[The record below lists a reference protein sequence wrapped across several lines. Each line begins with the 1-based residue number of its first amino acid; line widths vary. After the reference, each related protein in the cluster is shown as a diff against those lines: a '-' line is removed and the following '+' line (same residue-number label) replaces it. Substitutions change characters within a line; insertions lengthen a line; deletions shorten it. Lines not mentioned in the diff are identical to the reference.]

1 MSFFVGLYI
10 LYRKKENMKLNF
22 RLRSIII
29 LSLSF
34 ILLGSTNAYAKPMPS
49 KPAPK
54 PPVYSYTP
62 PAPAKPPAPAPKPP
76 FYSYTPPAPVYK
88 APVTLP
94 PVFVYTPPA
103 PKPEPVV
110 YKPAPEPKK
119 DPTPTVQPKP
129 TSNPPLPV
137 YTSPSPAPWQVQTA
151 SGAKLVADAQTT
163 IANTSGNLA
172 AAKDQAAATG
182 ATVDTTKIGS
192 ATFATGTVKSNTDV
206 KDLAKDSAAAIAAA
220 LASGA
225 SLDNIVL
232 NINGSASNTGGGTAK
247 GDALNDLTAAARAQA
262 QMDATIAAA
271 RSKNPPIYLTADNF
285 NVTASTKNSSSLSAQ
300 NASVTLS
307 VFTPPPVVVP
317 IIPIY
322 QAPTQ
327 IITSSGGPTCA
338 QNPSM
343 AQCLKIVEPTCAT
356 DASLCTPPVKP
367 TCATD
372 ASLCTQPVTPVI
384 VIPQLPQPV
393 IPVAPVI
400 IPPVIPVA
408 PVVPVGPVVIFI
420 PPVVPTPVVV
430 TAPAVPAPLPPKVR
444 PS

>member
-1 MSFFVGLYI
+1 MLFLYCLFHDYELFFRIIYNIQKAG
-10 LYRKKENMKLNF
+10 KMKLNF

-34 ILLGSTNAYAKPMPS
+34 ILLGSTNAYAKPMPP

-54 PPVYSYTP
+54 PPVYTYTP
-62 PAPAKPPAPAPKPP
+62 PAPVYKAPAPAPKPP
-76 FYSYTPPAPVYK
+76 VYSYTPPAPVYK

-94 PVFVYTPPA
+94 PVYVYTPPV
-103 PKPEPVV
+103 PKPDPVV
-110 YKPAPEPKK
+110 YKPAPEPTKT
-119 DPTPTVQPKP
+119 PTPTAQPKP

-137 YTSPSPAPWQVQTA
+137 YTSPSKAPWEVNTS
-151 SGAKLVADAQTT
+151 SGSKLVADGQAT

-225 SLDNIVL
+225 SLNNIVL
-232 NINGSASNTGGGTAK
+232 NINGSASNTGGSTAN
-247 GDALNDLTAAARAQA
+247 GAALNDLTAAARAQA
-262 QMDATIAAA
+262 QMNATIAAA
-271 RSKNPPIYLTADNF
+271 RSNNPPIYLTADNF

-307 VFTPPPVVVP
+307 VFTPPVVT
-317 IIPIY
+317 PIY
-322 QAPTQ
+322 QAPIQ
-327 IITSSGGPTCA
+327 VITPSGGP
-338 QNPSM
+338 
-343 AQCLKIVEPTCAT
+343 IV
-356 DASLCTPPVKP
+356 
-367 TCATD
+367 
-372 ASLCTQPVTPVI
+372 QPVTPVI
-384 VIPQLPQPV
+384 VVPGLPQP
-393 IPVAPVI
+393 ITS
-400 IPPVIPVA
+400 VA
-408 PVVPVGPVVIFI
+408 PVVITPTTVAAPVSQGPSPVSQGPGPVSQGPGPVVITI
-420 PPVVPTPVVV
+420 PPVVQNPVVV